1 LQPIKKDEEKKVM
14 EKVTAERKKEIFKEF
29 GGAAENTGSVEG
41 QVALYSERILHLTEH
56 VKKNRKDFS
65 NTKQLTKMV
74 GKRRKLLSYLAKNDI
89 LKYRELIKKL
99 GIRR

>member
-1 LQPIKKDEEKKVM
+1 M
-14 EKVTAERKKEIFKEF
+14 EKVTSKRKQEIFKEF

-41 QVALYSERILHLTEH
+41 QVSLYTERILHLTEH

-74 GKRRKLLSYLAKNDI
+74 GKRRKLLSYLAKKDI
-89 LKYRELIKKL
+89 LKYRELIKTL